1 MSTLVSGLPA
11 GPRLPRI
18 VQTALFMRSR
28 HRFAPRWHAKYG
40 PVFTLRLALGRT
52 VVVLTRPEDIRAVF
66 AGPAD
71 VFHAG
76 EGNSILAPVMGE
88 NSLLILDEDAHMRS
102 RKRLMP
108 AFNGAALR
116 GYADMMR
123 DLAADAAERLPVGR
137 PFPIHG
143 PMNAVTMEIILR
155 VVFGMSD
162 GDRLAALRPRIGKV
176 TDVGPIQIFG
186 WTYPWLQRIPPW
198 KTMQH
203 HLAATDELLHA
214 EIAERRGQTL
224 TNRDDVLSRL
234 LAADPETP
242 SRQLRDDMITL
253 LLAGHETTATAL
265 AWAFHELAR
274 NPKAQSA
281 AHHAADSG
289 DDEYLQAVTKE
300 AMRLRPVIYSVAR
313 KLTEPTEVAGMLLP
327 KGTIVTPSIGLVQSD
342 AAHFDEPREFRPER
356 FIGSSPETGTWI
368 PFGGGVRRC
377 IGAGFSLQ
385 EAAAVLR
392 EVLQRYTITADGPPE
407 DARSRNITLVPERG
421 ARVLLTR
428 R

>member
-1 MSTLVSGLPA
+1 MSVLGLPA
-11 GPRLPRI
+11 GPRLPRV

-28 HRFAPRWHAKYG
+28 HRVAPRWRAKYG

-66 AGPAD
+66 AGAPT

-76 EGNSILAPVMGE
+76 EGNDILAPVMGE
-88 NSLLILDEDAHMRS
+88 NSLLILDEDAHLRS

-116 GYADMMR
+116 GYSEMMGR
-123 DLAADAAERLPVGR
+123 LAADAAERLPVGR
-137 PFPIHG
+137 AFGIHG
-143 PMNAVTMEIILR
+143 PMNRVTLEIILR
-155 VVFGMSD
+155 VVFGMAD
-162 GDRLAALRPRIGKV
+162 GERLARLRPRIAKV

-186 WTYPWLQRIPPW
+186 WTYPRLQRVPPW
-198 KTMQH
+198 RTMQDN
-203 HLAATDELLHA
+203 LAAADALLYA
-214 EIAERRGQTL
+214 EIAERRGQEL
-224 TNRDDVLSRL
+224 ADREDVLSRL
-234 LAADPETP
+234 LSADPDTP
-242 SRQLRDDMITL
+242 DAQLRDDMMTL

-274 NPKAQSA
+274 HEDVQARA
-281 AHHAADSG
+281 RRAADDG
-289 DDEYLQAVTKE
+289 DDEYLQAVAKE

-313 KLTEPTEVAGMLLP
+313 KLTEPTEVAGRLLP
-327 KGTIVTPSIGLVQSD
+327 AGTIVTPSIGLVQAD
-342 AAHFDEPREFRPER
+342 PDHHDTPADFRPER
-356 FIGSSPETGTWI
+356 FIGASPESGTWI

-392 EVLQRYTITADGPPE
+392 EVLTRYTITPGGPRE

-421 ARVLLTR
+421 ARVILTR